1 MGNLIDQDGGKGLA
15 WADYDND
22 GDLDVFVAG
31 HRGQIANIPNALY
44 RNYGNGKFERMT
56 TNQVGSIVSG
66 LMGTGPAWADHDN
79 DGY

>member
-1 MGNLIDQDGGKGLA
+1 
-15 WADYDND
+15 
-22 GDLDVFVAG
+22 VFVAG